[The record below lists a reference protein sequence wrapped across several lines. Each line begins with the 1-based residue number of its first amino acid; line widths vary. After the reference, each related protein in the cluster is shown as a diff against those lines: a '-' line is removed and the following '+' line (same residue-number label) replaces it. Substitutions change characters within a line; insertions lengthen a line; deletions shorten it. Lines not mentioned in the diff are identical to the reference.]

1 MLLSSLFFAPSAVS
15 TNALKAPW
23 KTAEINYS
31 AANRFCR
38 ENYGREQ
45 YFPCETTA
53 EEPIF
58 NGRLGVLDDD
68 SGRLREAS
76 LASCGFALCAS
87 PDLVS
92 DWSSLPELKQKYLPE
107 LAKLITA
114 EFEGHGQSKVAAT
127 IFWNP
132 MLRGEG
138 WGADGHDEP
147 RASPRGPIAAMCHI
161 DTDMNTF
168 RGQIDDLVRMIE
180 RNRVEALLEGQPPPG
195 SPLVGRGREL
205 ADSLQSGR
213 RFAIVNAWRNVDRDS
228 PVLRAPLAV
237 MATRYPPGTAGVV
250 PTVSP
255 CMERSR
261 WYVFPRMTSDEVL
274 LFTQFDRSAE
284 HPGDTWHS
292 ALPSVAEQR
301 AAEEPAEEP
310 LPPRRSFEVRCLVV
324 FEEMVEHGCDRFS
337 GYLPRLE

>member
-23 KTAEINYS
+23 KTAELNYS

-92 DWSSLPELKQKYLPE
+92 DWSSLPELKRKYLPE

-127 IFWNP
+127 IF
-132 MLRGEG
+132 
-138 WGADGHDEP
+138 
-147 RASPRGPIAAMCHI
+147 
-161 DTDMNTF
+161 
-168 RGQIDDLVRMIE
+168 
-180 RNRVEALLEGQPPPG
+180 
-195 SPLVGRGREL
+195 
-205 ADSLQSGR
+205 
-213 RFAIVNAWRNVDRDS
+213 
-228 PVLRAPLAV
+228 
-237 MATRYPPGTAGVV
+237 
-250 PTVSP
+250 
-255 CMERSR
+255 
-261 WYVFPRMTSDEVL
+261 
-274 LFTQFDRSAE
+274 
-284 HPGDTWHS
+284 
-292 ALPSVAEQR
+292 
-301 AAEEPAEEP
+301 
-310 LPPRRSFEVRCLVV
+310 
-324 FEEMVEHGCDRFS
+324 
-337 GYLPRLE
+337 